1 MSKTLILWVIGA
13 VVVIAVGGYFII
25 NGTGGGSMMSST
37 GTSTASASSSG
48 TMMAL
53 LARGGS
59 SQCQI
64 SDPSNGTSGTVF
76 VGDGKMRADFSGV
89 QNGKTVTSHMIS
101 DGTTEYMWSSA
112 MAEGIKMSAVAN
124 ATTSAPTGTPQSNPA
139 NETVNYTCSTWTVD
153 SSEFSLPA
161 GITFQDLS
169 AMIQGAG
176 ASVNA
181 GAGASTGASAECNA
195 CNQITNAA
203 QKAQCKAA
211 LHC

>member
-1 MSKTLILWVIGA
+1 MNKTILWVIGA
-13 VVVIAVGGYFII
+13 VVVIAVGGYFIM
-25 NGTGGGSMMSST
+25 NGMAGGSMTSST

-48 TMMAL
+48 TMMGL

-59 SQCQI
+59 SECQVA
-64 SDPSNGTSGTVF
+64 DPSKGMSGTVF
-76 VGDGKMRADFSGV
+76 VGGGKMRGDFSAT

-101 DGTTEYMWSSA
+101 DGTTVYVWSSA
-112 MAEGIKMSAVAN
+112 MAEGIKMAAAAS
-124 ATTSAPTGTPQSNPA
+124 ATTSASTGAAQSNPA
-139 NETVNYTCSTWTVD
+139 NEDVNYTCSGWTMD

-161 GITFQDLS
+161 GVTFTDLS